1 MEKEDKIMEVL
12 NYIYYLETTRKT
24 INVRINQ
31 IVRNT
36 EISR

>member
-24 INVRINQ
+24 INVRIN
-31 IVRNT
+31 
-36 EISR
+36 

>member
-12 NYIYYLETTRKT
+12 NFIHKLEIIRKI
-24 INVRINQ
+24 INVGIAQ

-36 EISR
+36 